1 MIHTNL
7 QDVAVVVV
15 MSPPSQ
21 SSSTLLSV
29 SLSCGGFNDLCNHVS
44 EHGDGGPGLI
54 DHCDKISSSSTAEL
68 SSSSSSAVVEL
79 WYCGLN
85 DLCGDM
91 AEHGND
97 VIPRSTQCG
106 GVST

>member
-54 DHCDKISSSSTAEL
+54 DHCDKISSSSTVEL
-68 SSSSSSAVVEL
+68 SSSAVVEL
-79 WYCGLN
+79 TLVININAYLARA
-85 DLCGDM
+85 M
-91 AEHGND
+91 A
-97 VIPRSTQCG
+97 RTRARASLA
-106 GVST
+106 